1 MKNGLHVEYG
11 DKKWYRNDKLH
22 REDGPAIEEPD
33 GSKMWYRDGK
43 LHREDGPA
51 VESLT
56 PGSEFCR
63 GWYINGERHREDGP
77 AIETEKGGKVWY
89 KNGEIHREDGPAL
102 ENMVVDRYDGGPAM
116 EWDGITIYLDDFE
129 GEFSWW
135 IYGELHR
142 KDGPA
147 VEMADGTEE
156 WWIHGRE
163 LSKDEIKM
171 RTDGA
176 SEEDLDLM
184 SQLGLFEG
192 KILDYMSFKK
202 YI

>member
-11 DKKWYRNDKLH
+11 VKKWYRNDKLH
-22 REDGPAIEEPD
+22 REDGPAIEYED
-33 GSKMWYRDGK
+33 GSKQWWINGE

-51 VESLT
+51 IESLT

-63 GWYINGERHREDGP
+63 AWYINDEP
-77 AIETEKGGKVWY
+77 
-89 KNGEIHREDGPAL
+89 HREDGPAL

-116 EWDGITIYLDDFE
+116 EWDGQTVYLDDFE

-135 IYGELHR
+135 INGELHR

-192 KILDYMSFKK
+192 RILDYKSFKNKLIK
-202 YI
+202 YG